1 MKPIK
6 RNRRVLYLG
15 VGGLALAMAA
25 GLTFT
30 ALSQNIDYFY
40 TPGDVIAATST
51 GEPLPARRIRLGG
64 LVAEGTVRD
73 GAGVEKI
80 FEVTDGK
87 DKITVTYDGILP
99 DLFSEGQGVIAQ
111 GRFGPDGHFKADIIL
126 AKHDENYEPKEL
138 AGIGDEPTVND
149 RVAR

>member
-1 MKPIK
+1 MKPVK
-6 RNRRVLYLG
+6 RNQRILYLG
-15 VGGLALAMAA
+15 IGGVALAAAA

-40 TPGDVIAATST
+40 TPGDVVAAATAGT
-51 GEPLPARRIRLGG
+51 PLPDRRIRLGG

-73 GAGVEKI
+73 GTGVKKI
-80 FEVTDGK
+80 FDVTDGK
-87 DKITVTYDGILP
+87 DQITVSYDGILP

-111 GRFGPDGHFKADIIL
+111 GRFQPDGLFKADIIL

-138 AGIGDEPTVND
+138 VGIAKDPVGERQLTN
-149 RVAR
+149 